1 VIRGLGTLINAA
13 AIIVAGIAGVTGK
26 KYIKERYQETMLK
39 ATGFAVIF
47 LGAAGSLAKMLVIE
61 DSGKSI
67 STTGTI
73 NIVVSL
79 ALGALIGEI
88 IDIDGLFNRF
98 GAWLRHKTGND
109 GDNKFINGFVSASLI
124 VGIGAMGI
132 MGAISDGIYGDYSIL
147 AAKATIDFV
156 IILVMAA
163 SMGKGCA
170 FSSLTVIATQGT
182 ITALAAA
189 FGGLL
194 TDPML
199 DSIAM
204 TGNILIFCIGVNLVK
219 ENTIKVANLLP
230 ALIITVLIAL
240 I

>member
-1 VIRGLGTLINAA
+1 
-13 AIIVAGIAGVTGK
+13 
-26 KYIKERYQETMLK
+26 MLK

-61 DSGKSI
+61 DGGKSI

-88 IDIDGLFNRF
+88 VDIDGLFNRF

-109 GDNKFINGFVSASLI
+109 GDNLFINGFVSASLI

-199 DSIAM
+199 DNIAM

>member
-1 VIRGLGTLINAA
+1 MIRGLGTLINAA
-13 AIIVAGIAGVTGK
+13 AIVVAGIAGVAGK
-26 KYIKERYQETMLK
+26 KFIKERYQETMLK
-39 ATGFAVIF
+39 ATGFAVMF
-47 LGAAGSLAKMLVIE
+47 LGAAGSLAKILVIE
-61 DSGKSI
+61 DGGKSI

-73 NIVVSL
+73 NIVISL

-109 GDNKFINGFVSASLI
+109 GDNSFINGFVSASLI

-170 FSSLTVIATQGT
+170 FSALTVIATQGS

-199 DSIAM
+199 DNIAM

-240 I
+240 V

>member
-1 VIRGLGTLINAA
+1 MIRGLGTLINAA
-13 AIIVAGIAGVTGK
+13 AIIVAGIAGVAGK
-26 KYIKERYQETMLK
+26 KFIKERYQETMLK
-39 ATGFAVIF
+39 ATGFAVMF
-47 LGAAGSLAKMLVIE
+47 LGAAGSLAKILVIE
-61 DSGKSI
+61 DGGKSI

-73 NIVVSL
+73 NIVISL

-109 GDNKFINGFVSASLI
+109 GDNKFIDGFVSASLI

-170 FSSLTVIATQGT
+170 FSSLTVIATQGS

-199 DSIAM
+199 DNIAM

>member
-1 VIRGLGTLINAA
+1 MIRGLGTLINAA
-13 AIIVAGIAGVTGK
+13 AIIVAGIAGVAGK
-26 KYIKERYQETMLK
+26 KFIKERYQETMLK
-39 ATGFAVIF
+39 ATGFAVMF
-47 LGAAGSLAKMLVIE
+47 LGAAGSLAKILVIE
-61 DSGKSI
+61 DGGKSI

-73 NIVVSL
+73 NIVISL

-109 GDNKFINGFVSASLI
+109 GDNKFIDGFVSASLI

-170 FSSLTVIATQGT
+170 FSSLTVIATQGS

-199 DSIAM
+199 DNIAM
-204 TGNILIFCIGVNLVK
+204 TGNILIFCIGANLVK